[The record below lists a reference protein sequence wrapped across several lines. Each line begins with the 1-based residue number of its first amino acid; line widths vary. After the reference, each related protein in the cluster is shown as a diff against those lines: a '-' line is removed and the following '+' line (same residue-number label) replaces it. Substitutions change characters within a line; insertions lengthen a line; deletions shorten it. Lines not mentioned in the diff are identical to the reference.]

1 MNIKEVAARA
11 HLSTA
16 TVSRAINQSELVRPK
31 TAEKVWRVIRELGYY
46 PNTQARAL
54 VSGRSR
60 MFGLIL
66 SDIVNPFFP
75 ELVKSFEFAAIHR
88 GYEVIVANTD
98 YSSERMRVCVRRMI
112 ERKVDGVAIMTS
124 EIDLPVLDELSH
136 RRLPIVFLDVG
147 KVNALTSNIRV
158 DYSKGIAEAVQH
170 IVSLGHR
177 RIGFISGP
185 LAFKSA
191 RTRRS
196 AFLKCIEVHG
206 ISDRQRIIVEGNHR
220 VDGGEAAMAK
230 LLGLPAPPTAV
241 LASNDLTAIGALR
254 AISRAG
260 LRVPDDISVVGF
272 DDIELSQYTQP
283 PLTTI
288 RLSRDELGRKACDA
302 LYESVEGRRDTGQ
315 EIKVSTN
322 LVLRESTASASETQV
337 PVPDSQLARHISPGL
352 RQP

>member
-1 MNIKEVAARA
+1 M
-11 HLSTA
+11 
-16 TVSRAINQSELVRPK
+16 
-31 TAEKVWRVIRELGYY
+31 
-46 PNTQARAL
+46 
-54 VSGRSR
+54 
-60 MFGLIL
+60 
-66 SDIVNPFFP
+66 
-75 ELVKSFEFAAIHR
+75 
-88 GYEVIVANTD
+88 
-98 YSSERMRVCVRRMI
+98 
-112 ERKVDGVAIMTS
+112 
-124 EIDLPVLDELSH
+124 
-136 RRLPIVFLDVG
+136 
-147 KVNALTSNIRV
+147 
-158 DYSKGIAEAVQH
+158 
-170 IVSLGHR
+170 
-177 RIGFISGP
+177 
-185 LAFKSA
+185 
-191 RTRRS
+191 
-196 AFLKCIEVHG
+196 EVHG